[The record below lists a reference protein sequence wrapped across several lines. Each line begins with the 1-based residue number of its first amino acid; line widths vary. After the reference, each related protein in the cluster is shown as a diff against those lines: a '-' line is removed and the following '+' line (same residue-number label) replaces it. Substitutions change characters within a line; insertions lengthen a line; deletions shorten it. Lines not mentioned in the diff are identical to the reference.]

1 MPGHPG
7 DCLPGAEQ
15 AQRWLH
21 AGRQGSMEGAARPAR
36 LAVARVS
43 LVRGQGPQAGLPL
56 MDDYLRMTE
65 QVADYLTQWSG
76 LQAGDLDTPHPSR

>member
-1 MPGHPG
+1 M
-7 DCLPGAEQ
+7 
-15 AQRWLH
+15 R
-21 AGRQGSMEGAARPAR
+21 RQGSMDGAARPAR

-43 LVRGQGPQAGLPL
+43 LVRGEGPQAGLPV

-65 QVADYLTQWSG
+65 HVADYLTQWSG